1 MIKSVILAAITI
13 VRYCAQSVVHSVQNK
28 IKTVYYAYKKEQ
40 ELHPTCCSTYGGC
53 EQGKYCPIR
62 TGKTTPG
69 QLSRHKRALD
79 AKPGCFRKE
88 PT

>member
-28 IKTVYYAYKKEQ
+28 IKTVYSAYKKEQ

-53 EQGKYCPIR
+53 EQGKHCPN
-62 TGKTTPG
+62 
-69 QLSRHKRALD
+69 
-79 AKPGCFRKE
+79 KPGTLTPAELARHERAMRAMPECYRKE
-88 PT
+88 PF